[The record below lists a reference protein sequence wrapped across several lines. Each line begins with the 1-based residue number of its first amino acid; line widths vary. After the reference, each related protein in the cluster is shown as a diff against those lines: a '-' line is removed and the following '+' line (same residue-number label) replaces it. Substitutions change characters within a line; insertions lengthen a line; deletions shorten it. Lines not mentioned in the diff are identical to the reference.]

1 MLNKY
6 VLLWQNQKS
15 SHLWCDNTF

>member
-15 SHLWCDNTF
+15 SHLWSDNTF

>member
-15 SHLWCDNTF
+15 SHLWCDKTF